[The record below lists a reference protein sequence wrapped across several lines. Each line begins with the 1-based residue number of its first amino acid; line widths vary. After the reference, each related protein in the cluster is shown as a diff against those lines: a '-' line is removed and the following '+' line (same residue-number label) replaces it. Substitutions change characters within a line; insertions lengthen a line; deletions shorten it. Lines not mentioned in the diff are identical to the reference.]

1 MINEGEGV
9 VGGDA
14 TMSIC
19 ELGCG
24 AGIPGLIAARSPRVK
39 RVSNSRSIRVA
50 FDDRTWKLTRFL

>member
-1 MINEGEGV
+1 MDNEREGTEGEV
-9 VGGDA
+9 A
-14 TMSIC
+14 KMSVC